1 MEIVREIIEEE
12 LTKMDEE
19 SKAAQDAK
27 SQGLDYIGFGRY
39 GKDGKMTHKSER
51 GRLVP
56 VKGPED
62 VGLRPGKTDA
72 SKNKLYK
79 PGSSTAQA
87 KKLQTGPN
95 KGKLQRLAPKV
106 SPMGNKLRNLPSD
119 ELEPTQAS
127 GVFGKQGGDVE
138 RRIVNKVWNKVTSA
152 FDTGEVATLDQIQ
165 QKTGLPRKALAFTI
179 KNAQSDD
186 VDYAGFV
193 DNGDGTYTIHHG
205 N

>member
-1 MEIVREIIEEE
+1 MGWG
-12 LTKMDEE
+12 K
-19 SKAAQDAK
+19 
-27 SQGLDYIGFGRY
+27 Y
-39 GKDGKMTHKSER
+39 GKNGKVSHVSKNGKLTPIKNKTPQSDYQTSDDMPDG
-51 GRLVP
+51 
-56 VKGPED
+56 
-62 VGLRPGKTDA
+62 GLRPGKTA
-72 SKNKLYK
+72 TSKDKLYK
-79 PGSSTAQA
+79 QGSSTAQA

-95 KGKLQRLAPKV
+95 KGKLKRLAPKV
-106 SPMGNKLRNLPSD
+106 QPSTQKFRNLPHD
-119 ELEPTQAS
+119 ELRPSPSS
-127 GVFGKQGGDVE
+127 GIWGKPGDDVK

-152 FDTGEVATLDQIQ
+152 FDTGEVATPEQIQ